1 MVDNQNPR
9 TKKQPDKQSE
19 SDDFLIGSVTRVKQ
33 VKKVESRIIV
43 LDYLPE
49 GKGFGQTRQ
58 KEPIVQGIGVK
69 WFSLLEVAV
78 ERKGSYTRFTEL
90 VLPNE
95 SENTPVKQVKRRI
108 TTNDLTNT
116 GYESLEEAVLQII
129 NKNEKRFVSF
139 FNKAQPITNRI
150 HSLQL
155 IPGIGK
161 KLMWE
166 ILASRKGMPFVS
178 FIDIEERV
186 KISDIRKMIINRVLQ
201 EMETDEKHRLFTAS
215 PDSNQKKKY

>member
-1 MVDNQNPR
+1 MANNQYPGAR
-9 TKKQPDKQSE
+9 KQSDKQTE
-19 SDDFLIGSVTRVKQ
+19 SDDFQIGSVTRVRQ
-33 VKKVESRIIV
+33 LKKIESTIIV

-58 KEPIVQGIGVK
+58 REPIVQGIGVK

-78 ERKGSYTRFTEL
+78 ERKGNYTRFSEL
-90 VLPNE
+90 TLP
-95 SENTPVKQVKRRI
+95 SEMKDTPVKQVKRRI
-108 TTNDLTNT
+108 TTHDLTNT

-139 FNKAQPITNRI
+139 FNKAQLITNRI

-178 FIDIEERV
+178 FKDIEERV
-186 KISDIRKMIINRVLQ
+186 KISDIRKMILNRVLQ
-201 EMETDEKHRLFTAS
+201 ELDEDEKHRLFTAS
-215 PDSNQKKKY
+215 PDSGQKRKY

>member
-1 MVDNQNPR
+1 MVDNQYPGA
-9 TKKQPDKQSE
+9 KKRPDKQSD
-19 SDDFLIGSVTRVKQ
+19 SDDFLVGSVTRVRQ
-33 VKKVESRIIV
+33 LKKIEARIIV

-58 KEPIVQGIGVK
+58 REPLVQGIGIK

-78 ERKGSYTRFTEL
+78 ERKGNYTRFNEL
-90 VLPNE
+90 ALPNE
-95 SENTPVKQVKRRI
+95 SEPTPVKQVKRKV
-108 TTNDLTNT
+108 TTHDLTNT

-129 NKNEKRFVSF
+129 SKNEKRFVSF

-166 ILASRKGMPFVS
+166 ILDSRKTMPFVS
-178 FIDIEERV
+178 FSDIEERV
-186 KISDIRKMIINRVLQ
+186 KISDIRKMILNRVLQ
-201 EMETDEKHRLFTAS
+201 ELEEDEKHRLFTAN
-215 PDSNQKKKY
+215 PDSGQKKNN